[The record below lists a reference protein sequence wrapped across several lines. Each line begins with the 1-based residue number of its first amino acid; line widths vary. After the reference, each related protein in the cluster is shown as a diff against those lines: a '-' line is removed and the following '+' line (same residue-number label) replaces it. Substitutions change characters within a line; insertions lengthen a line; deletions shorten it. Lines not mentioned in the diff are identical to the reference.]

1 MKINEIVS
9 SKKEKNIDNSENFRK
24 EFENFLREMAKN
36 TNPKITMFLLEHP
49 LYRADSYSEGKFGNF
64 FGIKPIRKNRTPVDT
79 PLYYSKILDEF
90 LSSKGIRAG
99 RLNSIFATGDE
110 KFITIFFSKTSGKER
125 KSLVIFPSRKFYFS
139 WNPYIKDFYF
149 PKLVMSDLIEK
160 VLSISYEEMT
170 KYPKET
176 YKVVE
181 DFIEKYNMKNLTGD
195 EYDEYD
201 EHNNE
206 EDQQEKI
213 YNLLSKFL
221 LEKNSK
227 KRTRILEK
235 IMKELHDTIFSTSSL
250 VSDEIYGDFLKI
262 MEEHFTESSLE
273 KILKIP
279 NNEVTNAFT
288 DRNFEEAVK
297 SGNEIMITNDI
308 FYYFDKQFFF
318 SKRKFIIEKLK
329 EFYNIS

>member
-1 MKINEIVS
+1 MKMSEIVS
-9 SKKEKNIDNSENFRK
+9 SKKEENTGNSENFRK

-36 TNPKITMFLLEHP
+36 TNPKITMFLMEHP
-49 LYRADSYSEGKFGNF
+49 LYRADSYSEGKFGKF

-90 LSSKGIRAG
+90 LSSKGIRAR

-110 KFITIFFSKTSGKER
+110 KFITIFFNKTSGKER
-125 KSLVIFPSRKFYFS
+125 KSLVIFPPEKFHFS

-149 PKLVMSDLIEK
+149 PKLVTSGLIEK
-160 VLSISYEEMT
+160 VLGISYEEMV

-181 DFIEKYNMKNLTGD
+181 DFIEKYNMKYLIR
-195 EYDEYD
+195 D
-201 EHNNE
+201 EHDE
-206 EDQQEKI
+206 EEAEDEQEKI
-213 YNLLSKFL
+213 YNLLSKL
-221 LEKNSK
+221 LFEENLK

-235 IMKELHDTIFSTSSL
+235 IMKKLHDTIFSKSSL

-262 MEEHFTESSLE
+262 MEEHFLESSLD

-279 NNEVTNAFT
+279 ENEVTNAFT

-308 FYYFDKQFFF
+308 FYYFDKQFFL
-318 SKRKFIIEKLK
+318 SKRKFITEKLK
-329 EFYNIS
+329 EFYNVS